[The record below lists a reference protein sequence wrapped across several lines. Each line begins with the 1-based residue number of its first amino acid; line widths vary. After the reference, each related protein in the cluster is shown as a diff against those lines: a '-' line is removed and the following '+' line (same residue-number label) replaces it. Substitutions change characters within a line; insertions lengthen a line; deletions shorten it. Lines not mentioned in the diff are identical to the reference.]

1 MQAAERASDVIDPTE
16 PAWLPPPSLTRRGP
30 ERIELTVGSG
40 KAVKYFRGSIRLVAG
55 QSLIVR
61 VVFDKPLHGAN
72 CETFI
77 EGSDAL
83 LPIMRTSRI
92 VSGNRVIYHSEFR
105 SRLYS
110 QLPEWIR
117 GKIPLP
123 CHSKIHVR
131 IADAISDPVRID
143 IPVSIRPSFGA
154 IGTIC
159 LFVPFFFVIVPELV
173 RRYER
178 MGNIWDGGLSL
189 LESLDI
195 WKRCGTLAIATAMAL
210 GGLLV
215 VALGIGGGE
224 EE

>member
-16 PAWLPPPSLTRRGP
+16 PAWLPPPSLTQRGP

-131 IADAISDPVRID
+131 IADATSDPVRID

-154 IGTIC
+154 IGLISLSVPL
-159 LFVPFFFVIVPELV
+159 LFVLLPEIS
-173 RRYER
+173 RRHAR
-178 MGNIWDGGLSL
+178 LGNFWDSFLSL
-189 LESLDI
+189 FESRDI
-195 WKRCGTLAIATAMAL
+195 WQSCCTFAAGTAIFLAVT
-210 GGLLV
+210 LLI
-215 VALGIGGGE
+215 ALGIGGGKE
-224 EE
+224 E